1 MCVFNI
7 SITKPC
13 DLILLILLR
22 YQLRGHSD
30 LLGWTWV
37 PLKDVFIIGCSL
49 KNKIINSLNP

>member
-37 PLKDVFIIGCSL
+37 RLKDVL
-49 KNKIINSLNP
+49 

>member
-7 SITKPC
+7 SITKPR

-37 PLKDVFIIGCSL
+37 RLKDVL
-49 KNKIINSLNP
+49 